1 MLALAVQF
9 GEGDKHPPANLL
21 YPALTLVGAA
31 IIGGLLLKLAER
43 VVPGVRRALRSH
55 KRLRAAAA
63 VELRARA
70 MMDEL
75 CPDGWQAQILMF
87 SSAEELPD
95 DAPEPARTRILLEW
109 ELLGQPAVTRQ
120 IWARDIKQA
129 LEAMVAERITDDTL
143 QQIEQRALLEGT
155 IWPDIDPI

>member
-1 MLALAVQF
+1 
-9 GEGDKHPPANLL
+9 
-21 YPALTLVGAA
+21 
-31 IIGGLLLKLAER
+31 
-43 VVPGVRRALRSH
+43 
-55 KRLRAAAA
+55 
-63 VELRARA
+63 
-70 MMDEL
+70 MDEL

-129 LEAMVAERITDDTL
+129 LEAMVAERITDETL
-143 QQIEQRALLEGT
+143 QQIEQRALLDGT

>member
-1 MLALAVQF
+1 VIAFAVQF
-9 GEGDKHPPANLL
+9 GEGDKHPPADLL
-21 YPALTLVGAA
+21 YPVLTLVAAA
-31 IIGGLLLKLAER
+31 IIGGLLVKLAER
-43 VVPGVRRALRSH
+43 VVPAARRAIRSQ

-75 CPDGWQAQILMF
+75 CPEGWQAQILMF
-87 SSAEELPD
+87 SSANELPD
-95 DAPEPARTRILLEW
+95 DAPDPSRTRILIEW
-109 ELLGQPAVTRQ
+109 EQLGQPSLTRQ

-129 LEAMVAERITDDTL
+129 LESMVAERITDDTL